1 MPCRLTALFNS
12 ETYEEY
18 LTKAQYRKR
27 SWVTWQDADM
37 TQRGLWKS
45 RFVINKILEF
55 KEKYKSG
62 DISREE
68 YINSG
73 ATEARIFSDSIY
85 DAIQNPPKSNG
96 TGKAV
101 MKGRG
106 GKFKGVN

>member
-1 MPCRLTALFNS
+1 MVVYKAKKSPRTGSQFYQS
-12 ETYEEY
+12 EGNKRAVLDADGKE
-18 LTKAQYRKR
+18 TKAEKAIRR
-27 SWVTWQDADM
+27 A
-37 TQRGLWKS
+37 
-45 RFVINKILEF
+45 F

-85 DAIQNPPKSNG
+85 DAINNPPKSNG

-106 GKFKGVN
+106 GKFKGRN